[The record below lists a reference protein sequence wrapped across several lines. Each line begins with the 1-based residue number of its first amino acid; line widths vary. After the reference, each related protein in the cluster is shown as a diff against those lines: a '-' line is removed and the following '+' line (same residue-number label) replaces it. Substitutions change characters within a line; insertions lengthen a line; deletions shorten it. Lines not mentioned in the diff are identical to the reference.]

1 MHERLIERHKGGGA
15 VESVKIYAL
24 KAKIKLSN
32 CQFLL
37 RLAYQTGT
45 RVLEQESIRHQ
56 TLYIS
61 FASKRRRLETEKLHQ
76 NTFCL
81 CKISVVEKLNFI
93 SVKRRVK
100 VIDLC
105 NLLGCM
111 YVWKHVSAQLMKAVI
126 KYLIDLNK
134 WQVINSK
141 MTTHFPLTLC
151 ELMVDIERI
160 RHNLFATVL

>member
-1 MHERLIERHKGGGA
+1 MHERLIEQHKGGGA
-15 VESVKIYAL
+15 VKSVKIYAL

-37 RLAYQTGT
+37 RLAFHTGT

-61 FASKRRRLETEKLHQ
+61 FARQRRRLEAEKLHQ

-81 CKISVVEKLNFI
+81 CKISVIEKLNFI
-93 SVKRRVK
+93 SIKRRVK
-100 VIDLC
+100 IVDLC
-105 NLLGCM
+105 HLVGCL
-111 YVWKHVSAQLMKAVI
+111 YVWEQLMKAVI

-151 ELMVDIERI
+151 ELIDDIERI
-160 RHNLFATVL
+160 RHNLFALVL